1 MNSIWTVIFAD
12 TARKQLAKLAKKNPQ
27 QAQRI
32 INYLKSLQTLEEPRD
47 KGKGLVGDLSGMWRY
62 RVGDYRII
70 CHIDNGEL
78 LITALEIGHRRE
90 IYN

>member
-1 MNSIWTVIFAD
+1 MNSTWTVLFAD

-32 INYLKSLQTLEEPRD
+32 INYLKSLQTLEDPRD
-47 KGKGLVGDLSGMWRY
+47 RGKGLVGDLSGMWRY
-62 RVGDYRII
+62 RVGDYHII

>member
-47 KGKGLVGDLSGMWRY
+47 RGKGLVGDLSGMWRY

-70 CHIDNGEL
+70 CYIDNGEL

>member
-1 MNSIWTVIFAD
+1 MSLTWNVILAE
-12 TARKQLAKLAKKNPQ
+12 TAKKQLAKLAKKNPQ
-27 QAQRI
+27 QAQQI
-32 INYLKSLQTLEEPRD
+32 IRYLKTLATLENPRD
-47 KGKGLVGDLSGMWRY
+47 RGKGLVGDLSGMWCY

-90 IYN
+90 IYH

>member
-1 MNSIWTVIFAD
+1 MNSTWTVEFAD

-32 INYLKSLQTLEEPRD
+32 INYLKSLQTLEDPRD

-70 CHIDNGEL
+70 CHIDNGKL
-78 LITALEIGHRRE
+78 LITTLNVGHRRD